1 MTKTL
6 SVTETPVAGDILIVD
21 DTPANLRLL
30 SSMLTQHGYKV
41 RMAPNGR
48 LALLNAQATS
58 PDLILLDIKMPD
70 MDGYEVCEQLKA
82 DPRTSGIPII
92 FISALDQIENKVKA
106 FTSGGVD
113 YILKPFRLEEVVARV
128 KTHVALHALQRRLE
142 AQNLE
147 LRKLSLAVEQCAN
160 SIVITDTDGN
170 IEYVN
175 PFFEETSGYTL
186 AEAQGQT
193 PRILKSGEQS
203 LEFYQELWRTIG
215 SGQIW
220 RGEFHNRRKDGTL
233 YWESATIAPV
243 HNSAGR
249 VTHYIAIKEDITEQ
263 KQAQEALQQYAEQLA
278 AQNAELDSFAHTV
291 AHDLKGPIGVITGF
305 AEVLIR
311 DLQVLSFD
319 ELDDSLHRI
328 LRVGKKLDAIME
340 ELMLLTGVRKQE
352 VVPQP
357 LEMGQVI
364 QEVLDRLL
372 GLIQGQQVQIT
383 LPDESAWPTALGYA
397 PWIEEVWAN
406 YISNAIKYGGQP
418 PQVIIGAALQPD
430 GQIRF
435 WVQDNGAGLSEAAMQ
450 RLFTPFTRLDQ
461 ARAKGHGLGLS
472 VVRRIVEKLGGQVG
486 VESAPG
492 QGSTFYF
499 TLPAKEA

>member
-1 MTKTL
+1 MSGT
-6 SVTETPVAGDILIVD
+6 SVVTETPVAGDILIVD

-30 SSMLTQHGYKV
+30 SSMLTQQGYKV

-70 MDGYEVCEQLKA
+70 MDGYEVCAQLKA

-113 YILKPFRLEEVVARV
+113 YILKPFRLEEVLARV
-128 KTHVALHALQRRLE
+128 NTHVALHALQRRLE

-147 LRKLSLAVEQCAN
+147 LRKLSLAVEQCAS
-160 SIVITDTDGN
+160 SIVITDTHGK
-170 IEYVN
+170 IEYAN
-175 PFFEETSGYTL
+175 PFFEITSGYTL
-186 AEAQGQT
+186 AEAAGEN
-193 PRILKSGEQS
+193 PRILKSGEQTPA
-203 LEFYQELWRTIG
+203 FYQNLWQTIS

-220 RGEFHNRRKDGTL
+220 RGEFHNRRKDGSL

-243 HNSAGR
+243 HNSAGQI
-249 VTHYIAIKEDITEQ
+249 THYIAIKDDITEQ
-263 KQAQEALQQYAEQLA
+263 KHAQEALQQYAEQLS
-278 AQNAELDSFAHTV
+278 AQNAELDAFAHTV

-311 DLQVLSFD
+311 DLRELSFED
-319 ELDDSLHRI
+319 LDDSLRRM
-328 LRVGKKLDAIME
+328 LRVGQKLDAIME
-340 ELMLLTGVRKQE
+340 ELMLLAGVRKQTIVPE
-352 VVPQP
+352 PLAMGGVVREAIERLQSS
-357 LEMGQVI
+357 I
-364 QEVLDRLL
+364 Q
-372 GLIQGQQVQIT
+372 QQQAQIT
-383 LPDESAWPTALGYA
+383 APDDDAWPVALGH
-397 PWIEEVWAN
+397 PGWIEEVWAN

-418 PQVIIGAALQPD
+418 PQIELGATLQAD
-430 GQIRF
+430 HAVCF
-435 WVQDNGAGLSEAAMQ
+435 WVRDNGAGLSEEAQ
-450 RLFTPFTRLDQ
+450 QKLFRPFTRLDQ
-461 ARAKGHGLGLS
+461 ARTKGHGLGLS
-472 VVRRIVEKLGGQVG
+472 VVRRIIEKLGGQAG

-499 TLPAKEA
+499 TLPAKED